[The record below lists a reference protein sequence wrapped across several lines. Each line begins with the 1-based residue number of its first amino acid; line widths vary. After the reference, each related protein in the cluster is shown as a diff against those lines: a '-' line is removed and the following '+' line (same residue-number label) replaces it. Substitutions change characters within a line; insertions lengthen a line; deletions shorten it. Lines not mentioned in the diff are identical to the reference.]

1 MTMIGEDESLEDL
14 LKVLGS
20 EQQMLAQCDAA
31 GVRRGALRRLRA
43 GTGHAA
49 EFEAI
54 HTLADLIGVAVG
66 RVDRAVTVRR
76 RHSAKQF

>member
-1 MTMIGEDESLEDL
+1 MTTIEEEDLEDL
-14 LKVLGS
+14 LKGLGS
-20 EQQMLAQCDAA
+20 EQQMLARCEAA
-31 GVRRGALRRLRA
+31 GVRRDALRRLRG

-49 EFEAI
+49 EFGAI
-54 HTLADLIGVAVG
+54 HALAELMGIAVA